1 MLVINPSMRRFT
13 PNLNTYVMTV
23 LLETI
28 HDLKERFKNLGYAL
42 LTGIQNSSLHAHLLL
57 SMKEEISRMT
67 PLKQEPQKAK
77 SSLKTPGVKLKNLS
91 LLNTR
96 CFFAV
101 RVFFCFELLK

>member
-42 LTGIQNSSLHAHLLL
+42 LTGIQNSSCTSAIVHERGDQPYDTSKAGT
-57 SMKEEISRMT
+57 SEGKKQFENPWCETKE
-67 PLKQEPQKAK
+67 LK
-77 SSLKTPGVKLKNLS
+77 
-91 LLNTR
+91 
-96 CFFAV
+96 FAQHQM
-101 RVFFCFELLK
+101 FFCRESVLLF